1 MAGKEFLFSFS
12 STSLTPNF
20 RRKRKNRFVRS
31 GFYCVAG
38 EPGALEMTWMQVPG
52 EKLLEPVV
60 NMVITLRIDPFRVFF
75 SAFDMDKLEKIR
87 RHH

>member
-12 STSLTPNF
+12 RTSLTPNF
-20 RRKRKNRFVRS
+20 RRKRKNRFLS
-31 GFYCVAG
+31 QAFFCVAG

-60 NMVITLRIDPFRVFF
+60 NMVITLRIEPFKVFF
-75 SAFDMDKLEKIR
+75 FSF
-87 RHH
+87 